1 MIERSG
7 QGVDKIYY
15 NNLAEGKDLP
25 DYSES
30 DAYQVVLKM
39 KAEVVDPAFYLFIK
53 KESEN
58 RDENHQLSVFHLL
71 ALHHINHGHVE
82 NVNDEILEQLQNEG
96 LIIQEGEEYRLNDVY
111 VAMKLRARKKIN
123 EKIKLTDRQKKV
135 IDYIQ
140 NNQLVNALDIADG
153 LNIPKGS
160 VYRIIGTLS
169 SKELGLIEHVGSNKT
184 GGYQLT
190 SKGKR
195 FLTENGY
202 H

>member
-1 MIERSG
+1 M
-7 QGVDKIYY
+7 
-15 NNLAEGKDLP
+15 LP

-58 RDENHQLSVFHLL
+58 RDENHQLSVFPLL

-82 NVNDEILEQLQNEG
+82 NVNDEMLEQLQDEG
-96 LIIQEGEEYRLNDVY
+96 LVIQEGEKYRLNDVY
-111 VAMKLRARKKIN
+111 IAMKLRARKKIN
-123 EKIKLTDRQKKV
+123 EKINEKIKLTDRQKMV
-135 IDYIQ
+135 IDYIL
-140 NNQLVNALDIADG
+140 NNQLANALDIAGG

-160 VYRIIGTLS
+160 VYRIVGTLS

-190 SKGKR
+190 SKGKH
-195 FLTENGY
+195 FFTENGY